1 MPFPLIN
8 PKPTFT
14 DGDGV
19 PLVNGTVEFRDP
31 ATDLPKS
38 TYPTADDAAVPQNPN
53 PDVITLDGRGEAPQ
67 GIFLLDAQS
76 YKMELKTEA
85 GASIYVVDDVESP
98 ISGLGTG
105 GAQFVGI
112 SDTGGHYNATN
123 VEDALAELASTTS
136 GEGASII
143 AIEDAAGEFTATD
156 VEGALAE
163 IWTDFAS
170 TSTSLGASKVGVED
184 AGGAFTG
191 TDVAAV
197 LTELASSAG
206 VTKFK
211 TTTESVNSGGTG
223 ITLQADD
230 ELAGWALVLGARYS
244 IEGFLAG
251 TQNVG
256 KFKYQF
262 VFTNAAFAG
271 TYATHATDSGTPT
284 TENDY
289 KTSMA
294 SVTELTTLGD
304 TNGFGIW
311 IRGQFKANASV
322 GGTVD
327 LQWAQ
332 QAASANNTSL
342 FQGSWITITR
352 LD

>member
-53 PDVITLDGRGEAPQ
+53 PDVITLDARGEAPQ
-67 GIFLLDAQS
+67 GIFLLDAEA

-112 SDTGGHYNATN
+112 SDSGGNYNATN
-123 VEDALAELASTTS
+123 VEDALAELASTSS

-143 AIEDAAGEFTATD
+143 GLEDAAGDFTATD

-163 IWTDFAS
+163 IWPVVS
-170 TSTSLGASKVGVED
+170 TLVT
-184 AGGAFTG
+184 
-191 TDVAAV
+191 AA
-197 LTELASSAG
+197 LSAP

-211 TTTESVNSGGTG
+211 TATESVNSAGTG
-223 ITLQADD
+223 TTLQSDD
-230 ELAGWALVLGARYS
+230 ELAGWVLATGKHYS
-244 IEGFLAG
+244 IEGFLDG

-256 KFKYQF
+256 DFKYQF
-262 VFTNAAFAG
+262 VFTNAAFSGSVSSMAVD
-271 TYATHATDSGTPT
+271 TGTPT
-284 TENDY
+284 LEHLFKNTMTVVNPF
-289 KTSMA
+289 
-294 SVTELTTLGD
+294 TTMGD
-304 TNGFGIW
+304 SNGFGIW
-311 IRGQFKANASV
+311 IRGHFRANTST

-332 QAASANNTSL
+332 NSASANNTSL
-342 FQGSWITITR
+342 FRGSWLTITP